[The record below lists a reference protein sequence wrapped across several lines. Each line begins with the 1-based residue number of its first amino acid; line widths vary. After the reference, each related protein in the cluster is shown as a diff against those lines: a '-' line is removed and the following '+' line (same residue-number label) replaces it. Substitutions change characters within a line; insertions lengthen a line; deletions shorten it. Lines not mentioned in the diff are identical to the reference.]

1 MTTQMTTPTIL
12 RTVAAAAVAAALT
25 WAASAAAHHG
35 WSGYSGKAERF
46 TGVIRAVEYG
56 NPHVTIDLE
65 DKDRTWH
72 VVLAPPSR
80 MEGRGLP
87 RKGLSVGETAT
98 VEAERHETKEGE
110 LRAEWIEV
118 GGKRTELR

>member
-1 MTTQMTTPTIL
+1 MTNPSML
-12 RTVAAAAVAAALT
+12 RTLAAAAVGAALA
-25 WAASAAAHHG
+25 WAATAAAHHG
-35 WSGYSGKAERF
+35 WSGYSEKAERF
-46 TGVIRAVEYG
+46 TGVVRAVEYG
-56 NPHVTIDLE
+56 NPHVTMELE
-65 DKDRTWH
+65 AKDRTWH

-87 RKGLSVGETAT
+87 RKGLSVGDSAT
-98 VEAERHETKEGE
+98 VEAYRHETKEGE